1 METYLEADLGD
12 LSKALFLSFMRKP
25 GSQSALGSGNGAR
38 SQGTL
43 GKDLSSVATT
53 AVAAVMGDA
62 AMAAQGANDSTGNS
76 ATTPI
81 ASIGKQLGGSIAEK
95 LHGLSERIHQL
106 GHSRHDS
113 GGGGD
118 SGKRS
123 RAGNP
128 WQHAIHQSA
137 CPLHFHPSTQ

>member
-25 GSQSALGSGNGAR
+25 GSQSALTGSGSNGAR

-62 AMAAQGANDSTGNS
+62 AMATTPVANDSTGNS
-76 ATTPI
+76 ATTPV
-81 ASIGKQLGGSIAEK
+81 ASIGRQLGGSIAEK

-113 GGGGD
+113 GGGNTTGD

-123 RAGNP
+123 RAG
-128 WQHAIHQSA
+128 
-137 CPLHFHPSTQ
+137 L